1 MPASSQGCVSAP
13 AQFVGCRYGRG
24 DLRVCVCVCVLV
36 CVCVCVCVC
45 LCVCVC
51 VCVCLCVC
59 VCSLCV
65 CVCVRVCV
73 CVCVCVF
80 VCVCVCVSSSCS
92 FARLVP
98 LRQLL
103 STLAKVS
110 MSRARIH
117 AALSAVASY
126 LGSQGNKRARKSAS
140 ERQLWNG
147 LERRRGI

>member
-1 MPASSQGCVSAP
+1 MPQ
-13 AQFVGCRYGRG
+13 R
-24 DLRVCVCVCVLV
+24 
-36 CVCVCVCVC
+36 
-45 LCVCVC
+45 
-51 VCVCLCVC
+51 
-59 VCSLCV
+59 SLWGADTGEVICECV

-73 CVCVCVF
+73 CVCALS
-80 VCVCVCVSSSCS
+80 VCVCVCLCVFVCVSSSCS